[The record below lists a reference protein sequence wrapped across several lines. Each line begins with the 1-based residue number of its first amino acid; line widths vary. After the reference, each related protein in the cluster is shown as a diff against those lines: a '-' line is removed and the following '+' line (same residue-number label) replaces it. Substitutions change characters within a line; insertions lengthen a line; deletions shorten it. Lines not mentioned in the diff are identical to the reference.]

1 MQKKEQKEKRNERH
15 LIMYMENDKY
25 NQKGDVDMKFEF
37 IKEYLKKDK
46 IKIVNQ
52 VRTKDLF
59 ETYAIVQNLLR
70 NAEETTVEIE
80 SGKLELGDVTIRI
93 TALTITIFDLNN
105 LMRIIQK
112 ADSVDIYPL
121 TDGRVRLDIQ
131 FNDVYSVYVTN

>member
-1 MQKKEQKEKRNERH
+1 
-15 LIMYMENDKY
+15 
-25 NQKGDVDMKFEF
+25 MKFEF

-112 ADSVDIYPL
+112 ADRPQIFMS
-121 TDGRVRLDIQ
+121 GRRVLKVRGSTSTKLEQ
-131 FNDVYSVYVTN
+131 VR

>member
-1 MQKKEQKEKRNERH
+1 
-15 LIMYMENDKY
+15 
-25 NQKGDVDMKFEF
+25 MKFEF